1 MSLSAL
7 IHPVLLRGQL
17 ISVFLFFLTF
27 APAQAQMQ
35 VEKLDRGL
43 IAVRVGS
50 DDYLSWRLLANE
62 PYTTGFNVYRGTTKL
77 NDSPITG
84 ATIYT
89 DEGAAQ
95 GSSYT
100 IKAVVNGT
108 EQAASAEARVINTM
122 EGRNAGYFDIPVQ
135 QPPNGPRGGR
145 YSPNDASAGDLNGD
159 GQYEVVLKWYP
170 SNAKDNAQ
178 DGLTDPCILDAYT
191 LSGERLWR
199 INLGI
204 NIRSGAHYTQFMVFD
219 FDGDGSAEMMV
230 KTAPGTKD
238 ATGEYISMGPA
249 ESADHSADYHNAADA
264 GGRVGR
270 ILRGPEYLTVFD
282 GETGKEL
289 ATAEYWPLRGRVRD
303 WGDDYGNRVDRFN
316 AAVAYV
322 DGERPSA
329 IFQRG
334 YYTRLTMAAWD
345 WRDGELTRRWTFD
358 SDESANRS
366 YAGQGNHSI
375 HIIDADGDGKHDIV
389 TGSAV
394 ISSDGT
400 GMHTS
405 RMGHGDAAHCTHM
418 IKGTATPQI
427 YMCHES
433 GGNGVSFR
441 QANTG
446 EIIFNNRKND
456 DVGRGCAAEL
466 DPAVPGFKFWASSGM
481 GLYDAAGKVIGD
493 IPGSVNHV
501 VWWDGELSRE
511 LLNGNTVTKW
521 SVRDNRGTNLLT
533 GSGTNSING
542 TKSNPVLQVDLF
554 GDWREEVILAAGS
567 RALRVFTTTMP
578 TTHRLVTMMHDPV
591 YRVAIAWQN
600 SSYNQPPHPGYYIA
614 SDMDFPPPEL
624 DVAVL
629 GGEVSNADNHLT
641 PLRSVKSVGV
651 VENNVLSLI
660 GEPGRT
666 YSVSMYNLRGAAVFK
681 RNFNG
686 PASLQLGQFVA
697 NGTFLLN
704 VQSANR
710 TLLMCKVYVTQ

>member
-1 MSLSAL
+1 MQVIL
-7 IHPVLLRGQL
+7 I
-17 ISVFLFFLTF
+17 FLFSGLPT
-27 APAQAQMQ
+27 AHAEEVTVQAMPA
-35 VEKLDRGL
+35 
-43 IAVRVGS
+43 
-50 DDYLSWRLLANE
+50 
-62 PYTTGFNVYRGTTKL
+62 
-77 NDSPITG
+77 
-84 ATIYT
+84 
-89 DEGAAQ
+89 
-95 GSSYT
+95 
-100 IKAVVNGT
+100 
-108 EQAASAEARVINTM
+108 
-122 EGRNAGYFDIPVQ
+122 
-135 QPPNGPRGGR
+135 
-145 YSPNDASAGDLNGD
+145 AGDLNGD
-159 GQYEVVLKWYP
+159 GQYEIVLKWDP
-170 SNAKDNAQ
+170 SNAKDNSL

-204 NIRSGAHYTQFMVFD
+204 NIRSGAHYTQFIVFD
-219 FDGDGSAEMMV
+219 FDGDGKAEMMV

-238 ATGEYISMGPA
+238 GTGEYISMGPA
-249 ESADHSADYHNAADA
+249 ASADHTADYHNAADA

-270 ILRGPEYLTVFD
+270 ILRGPKYLTVFD

-289 ATAEYWPLRGRVRD
+289 ATAEYWPLRGRVND

-322 DGERPSA
+322 DGKRPTA

-366 YAGQGNHSI
+366 YAGQGNHSV
-375 HIIDADGDGKHDIV
+375 HIIDADNDGKHDIV

-405 RMGHGDAAHCTHM
+405 RMGHGDAAHCAHM
-418 IKGTATPQI
+418 FKGTATPQI

-446 EIIFNNRKND
+446 AMIFNIRKND

-481 GLYDAAGKVIGD
+481 GLYDATGKVIGD
-493 IPGSVNHV
+493 VPGSINHLI
-501 VWWDGELSRE
+501 WWDGELSRE
-511 LLNGNTVTKW
+511 MLDGNTITKW
-521 SVRDNRGTNLLT
+521 SVRNNRGTNLLT

-542 TKSNPVLQVDLF
+542 TKSNPVLQADLF
-554 GDWREEVILAAGS
+554 GDWREEVILTAGS
-567 RALRVFTTTMP
+567 SALRVFTTTMP
-578 TTHRLVTMMHDPV
+578 TTKRLVTLMHDPV
-591 YRVAIAWQN
+591 YRVGIAWQN

-624 DVAVL
+624 NVSVL
-629 GGEVSNADNHLT
+629 GGEVSKAEDISS
-641 PLRSVKSVGV
+641 PQESVKPVAV
-651 VENNVLSLI
+651 LKNNVLNLS
-660 GEPGRT
+660 GEAGRT
-666 YSVSMYNLRGAAVFK
+666 YSVSMYDLRGATVHK
-681 RNFNG
+681 RDVTG
-686 PASLQLGQFVA
+686 PASLQLGPIVA
-697 NGTFLLN
+697 NGTFLLT
-704 VQSANR
+704 VQSANK
-710 TLLMCKVYVTQ
+710 TLLLRKVNVTD